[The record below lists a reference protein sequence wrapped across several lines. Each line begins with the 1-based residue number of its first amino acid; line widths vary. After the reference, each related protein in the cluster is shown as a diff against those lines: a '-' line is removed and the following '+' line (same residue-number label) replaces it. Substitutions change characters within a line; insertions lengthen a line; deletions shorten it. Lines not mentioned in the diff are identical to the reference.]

1 MIFMPGPSLKQ
12 KVPVDIFLNLT
23 LLIHTLHVTKQR
35 CDKLQRVVTGEAGTL
50 PVHDFRRSEL
60 MSDGLNS
67 GPKTDL

>member
-1 MIFMPGPSLKQ
+1 M
-12 KVPVDIFLNLT
+12 
-23 LLIHTLHVTKQR
+23 
-35 CDKLQRVVTGEAGTL
+35 QRVVTGQAGTL